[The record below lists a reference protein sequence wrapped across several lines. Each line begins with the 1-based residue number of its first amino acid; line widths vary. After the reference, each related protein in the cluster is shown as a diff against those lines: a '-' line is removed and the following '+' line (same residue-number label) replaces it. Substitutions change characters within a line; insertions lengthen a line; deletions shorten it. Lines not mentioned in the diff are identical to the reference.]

1 MAKFFIDRPVFAWV
15 IAIIMMMGGLLAIR
29 TLPISQYPMVAPPT
43 IGIQARY
50 PGASAQTVQDTCT
63 QIIEQKMNGIDNL
76 RYMES
81 TSNADGSMQ
90 LTLTFNQ
97 GTNPDIAQMQVQNKL
112 QLAMPVLPKEVQ
124 QEGVTV
130 QKTSGNFLIIVGF
143 VSEDGSMKAQ
153 DISDFIAASVQ
164 EPISRVPGVGDT
176 QFFGSQYAMRIW
188 INPDALNNYGLAI
201 SDITTAVT
209 AQNAQI
215 SGGELGGLPAVPG
228 QRLAATIVTQTRLNT
243 TDEFADILLKVNA
256 DGSQVRLGDV
266 ARLELGGE
274 SYTVTPRLN
283 GKPASG
289 LGVKLASGANALET
303 ARLVH
308 LKIDELSRFFPEGL
322 KVVYPWDTSPFVRL
336 SIEEVVKTLIEAV
349 VLVFIV
355 MFLFLQNIR
364 ATLIPTLAV
373 PVVLLGTFAVMAACG
388 FTINTLTMFGMV
400 LAIGLLVDDAIIVV
414 ENVERVMSEEGLS
427 PKEATRKSMG
437 QITGA
442 LIGIALVLS
451 AVFVPMAF
459 FSGST
464 GVIYRQF
471 SITIASAML
480 LSVVVAIVFTPA
492 LCATMLKP
500 IDPAHHAAKRGFF
513 GWFNRCFEKLTA
525 GYSTT
530 TAACIRRWG
539 RTMIIFLVLTG
550 GMAWFFHRIPTAF
563 LPEED
568 QGMALLVVT
577 LPPGSTQEETLS
589 VLERIEDIV
598 LNTEKE
604 AVQEMFTA
612 AGFSFGGRGQ
622 NTALGFIKFRDWS
635 ERKDKSL
642 KVHAVAG
649 RIMGKLQVIKGA
661 MAFAVTP
668 PAIMELGN
676 ASGFD
681 IRLQDLAG
689 LGHETLLAARGQV
702 VYSANV
708 EHKDSLVA
716 VRPSG
721 LDDTPQF
728 KIDIDTELASAHGLN
743 VADINQAFAA
753 AWGGT
758 YVNDFIDRGRVKKV
772 YLQGDAPYRMSPEDI
787 DRWYVRNNTG
797 QMVPFSAF
805 CTMKW
810 IYGSP
815 ALERFN
821 GFPSMKIEGQPAPG
835 TSSGT
840 AMATMEAIAD
850 KLPRGIDRSWA
861 GLSYEERLSGS
872 QAPALYAISLLVVF
886 LCLAALYESWT
897 VPFAVMLIVPMG
909 VLGAVLAV
917 MIRGLPNDVYFQV
930 GLLTTVGLSAKN
942 AILIVEFAKE
952 GYDKGMGLVEATVHA
967 ARLRLRPI
975 LMTSLA
981 FGFGV
986 LPLAIANG
994 AGSGSQNAI
1003 GTSVLGGVV
1012 GGTLLAIILVPVFFV
1027 FITRLFRSGPAKKD

>member
-97 GTNPDIAQMQVQNKL
+97 GTNPDVAQMQVQNKL
-112 QLAMPVLPKEVQ
+112 QLAMPLLPKEVQ

-130 QKTSGNFLIIVGF
+130 QKTSGNFLIVIGF
-143 VSEDGSMKAQ
+143 VSEDGSMQAQ

-188 INPDALNNYGLAI
+188 INPDALTNYGLTI
-201 SDITTAVT
+201 NDITSAVT

-215 SGGELGGLPAVPG
+215 SGGALGGLPAIPG
-228 QRLAATIVTQTRLNT
+228 QRLNATIVTQTRLNT
-243 TDEFADILLKVNA
+243 TDEFANILLRVNP
-256 DGSQVRLGDV
+256 DGSQVRLRDV

-274 SYTVTPRLN
+274 TYNVTPRFN

-308 LKIDELSRFFPEGL
+308 LKIEDLSRFFPEGL
-322 KVVYPWDTSPFVRL
+322 RVVYPWDTAPFVRL
-336 SIEEVVKTLIEAV
+336 SIEEVVKTLIEAI

-373 PVVLLGTFAVMAACG
+373 PVVLMGTFAVMAACG

-400 LAIGLLVDDAIIVV
+400 LAIGLLVDDAIVVV

-442 LIGIALVLS
+442 LVGIALVLS
-451 AVFVPMAF
+451 AVFIPMAF

-471 SITIASAML
+471 SITIASAMM
-480 LSVVVAIVFTPA
+480 LSVLVAIVFTPA

-513 GWFNRCFEKLTA
+513 GWFNRCFEKLTR
-525 GYSTT
+525 GYSAT

-539 RTMIIFLVLTG
+539 RCMIIFVLLTG
-550 GMAWFFHRIPTAF
+550 IMAWIFHRIPTAF

-577 LPPGSTQEETLS
+577 LPSGSTQEQTLQ

-598 LNTEKE
+598 LNTEKD
-604 AVQEMFTA
+604 AIKEMFTA

-622 NTALGFIKFRDWS
+622 NTALGFIKFKDWS

-649 RIMGKLQVIKGA
+649 RIMGKLQSIKGA

-681 IRLQDLAG
+681 LRLQDLAG
-689 LGHETLLAARGQV
+689 LGHDTLIAARNQV

-708 EHKDSLVA
+708 EHKDTLMA

-728 KIDIDTELASAHGLN
+728 KIDINTELAAAHGLSLS
-743 VADINQAFAA
+743 AINQAFAA

-772 YLQGDAPYRMSPEDI
+772 YLQGDAPYRMVPEDI
-787 DRWYVRNNTG
+787 DRWYIRNDQG
-797 QMVPFSAF
+797 QMVPFNAF

-810 IYGSP
+810 IYGAP

-821 GFPSMKIEGQPAPG
+821 GFPSVKIEGQPAPG
-835 TSSGT
+835 VSSGT
-840 AMATMEAIAD
+840 AMATMESIAD

-872 QAPALYAISLLVVF
+872 QAPALYAISILVVF

-897 VPFAVMLIVPMG
+897 VPFAVMLVVPMG

-917 MIRGLPNDVYFQV
+917 LIRGLPNDVYFQV

-952 GYDKGMGLVEATVHA
+952 GYDKGMGLVEATIHA

-1003 GTSVLGGVV
+1003 GTSVLGGVIA
-1012 GGTLLAIILVPVFFV
+1012 GTFLAIVLVPVFYVFV
-1027 FITRLFRSGPAKKD
+1027 TRLFRSGPSKKD